1 MDLLLKNI
9 NKIHTTLLGD
19 IRIKKNLKL
28 EKNIDSVEFCKE
40 IILNKE
46 TSITHIG
53 KNYYCL
59 YKNIKIVINSYS
71 FTIITA
77 HII

>member
-9 NKIHTTLLGD
+9 DKIHTTLLGD
-19 IRIKKNLKL
+19 KRIKKNLRL
-28 EKNIDSVEFCKE
+28 EKDIDSVEFCKE
-40 IILNKE
+40 IILDKE
-46 TSITHIG
+46 TNITHIG
-53 KNYYCL
+53 KNHYCL

-77 HII
+77 HTI

>member
-9 NKIHTTLLGD
+9 DKIHTTLLGD
-19 IRIKKNLKL
+19 KRIKKNLRL
-28 EKNIDSVEFCKE
+28 EKDIDSVEFCKE
-40 IILNKE
+40 IIQDKE
-46 TSITHIG
+46 TNITHIG

-77 HII
+77 HTI

>member
-1 MDLLLKNI
+1 MDLLFKNI
-9 NKIHTTLLGD
+9 DKIHTTLLGD
-19 IRIKKNLKL
+19 KRIKKNLRL
-28 EKNIDSVEFCKE
+28 EKDIDSVEFCKE
-40 IILNKE
+40 IIQDKE
-46 TSITHIG
+46 TNITNIG

-77 HII
+77 HTI

>member
-9 NKIHTTLLGD
+9 DKIHTTLLGD
-19 IRIKKNLKL
+19 KRIKKNLIL
-28 EKNIDSVEFCKE
+28 EKDIDSVEFCKE
-40 IILNKE
+40 IIQDKE
-46 TSITHIG
+46 TNITHIG

-77 HII
+77 HTI

>member
-1 MDLLLKNI
+1 MDLLFKSI
-9 NKIHTTLLGD
+9 DKIHTTLLGD
-19 IRIKKNLKL
+19 KRIKKNLKL
-28 EKNIDSVEFCKE
+28 EEDIDSVEFCKE
-40 IILNKE
+40 IIQDKE
-46 TSITHIG
+46 TNITHIG

-77 HII
+77 HTI

>member
-9 NKIHTTLLGD
+9 NKIHITLLGD
-19 IRIKKNLKL
+19 KRIKKNLKL
-28 EKNIDSVEFCKE
+28 EEDIDSVEFCKE
-40 IILNKE
+40 IIQDNE
-46 TSITHIG
+46 TNIIHIG

-77 HII
+77 HTI

>member
-40 IILNKE
+40 IILDKE
-46 TSITHIG
+46 ISITHIG

-77 HII
+77 HTI

>member
-59 YKNIKIVINSYS
+59 YKDIKIVINSYS

-77 HII
+77 HTI

>member
-1 MDLLLKNI
+1 MDLLFKNI
-9 NKIHTTLLGD
+9 DKIHTTLLGD
-19 IRIKKNLKL
+19 KRIKKNLRL
-28 EKNIDSVEFCKE
+28 EKDIDSVEFCKE
-40 IILNKE
+40 IIQDKE
-46 TSITHIG
+46 TNITHIG

-77 HII
+77 HTI

>member
-40 IILNKE
+40 IILGKE
-46 TSITHIG
+46 TNITHIG
-53 KNYYCL
+53 KNFYCL
-59 YKNIKIVINSYS
+59 HKNIKIVINSYS

-77 HII
+77 HTI

>member
-9 NKIHTTLLGD
+9 DKIHTTLLGD
-19 IRIKKNLKL
+19 IRIKKNLRL
-28 EKNIDSVEFCKE
+28 EKDIDSVEFCKE
-40 IILNKE
+40 IIQDKE
-46 TSITHIG
+46 TNITHIG

-77 HII
+77 HTI

>member
-9 NKIHTTLLGD
+9 DKIHITLLGD
-19 IRIKKNLKL
+19 KRIKKNLRL
-28 EKNIDSVEFCKE
+28 EKDIDSVEFCKE
-40 IILNKE
+40 IIQDKE
-46 TSITHIG
+46 TNITHIG

-77 HII
+77 HTI

>member
-1 MDLLLKNI
+1 MDLLLKSI

-40 IILNKE
+40 IIQNKE
-46 TSITHIG
+46 TNITHIG

-77 HII
+77 HTI

>member
-19 IRIKKNLKL
+19 KRIKKNLKL
-28 EKNIDSVEFCKE
+28 EEDIDSVEFCKE
-40 IILNKE
+40 IIQDNE
-46 TSITHIG
+46 TNITHIG

-77 HII
+77 HTI

>member
-19 IRIKKNLKL
+19 KRIKKNLKL
-28 EKNIDSVEFCKE
+28 EEDIDSVEFCKE
-40 IILNKE
+40 IIQSKN
-46 TSITHIG
+46 TNITLLG

-71 FTIITA
+71 YTIITA
-77 HII
+77 HTI

>member
-40 IILNKE
+40 IILDKE
-46 TSITHIG
+46 TNITHIG
-53 KNYYCL
+53 KIFYCL
-59 YKNIKIVINSYS
+59 HKNIKIVINSYS

-77 HII
+77 HTI

>member
-19 IRIKKNLKL
+19 KRIKKNLKL
-28 EKNIDSVEFCKE
+28 EEDIDSVEFCKE
-40 IILNKE
+40 IIQGNE
-46 TSITHIG
+46 TNIIHIG

-77 HII
+77 HTI

>member
-1 MDLLLKNI
+1 MDLLFKNI
-9 NKIHTTLLGD
+9 DKIHTTLLGD
-19 IRIKKNLKL
+19 IRIKKNLRL
-28 EKNIDSVEFCKE
+28 EKDIDSVEFCKE
-40 IILNKE
+40 IIQDKE
-46 TSITHIG
+46 TNITYIG

-77 HII
+77 HTI

>member
-28 EKNIDSVEFCKE
+28 EKNIDSVEFCRE
-40 IILNKE
+40 IILDKE
-46 TSITHIG
+46 TNITHIG
-53 KNYYCL
+53 KNFYCL
-59 YKNIKIVINSYS
+59 HKNIKIVINSYS

-77 HII
+77 HTI

>member
-1 MDLLLKNI
+1 MDLLLKSI
-9 NKIHTTLLGD
+9 DKIHTTLLGD
-19 IRIKKNLKL
+19 KRIKKNLRL
-28 EKNIDSVEFCKE
+28 EKDIDSVEFCKE
-40 IILNKE
+40 IIQDKE
-46 TSITHIG
+46 TNITHIG

-77 HII
+77 HTI

>member
-40 IILNKE
+40 IIQNKE
-46 TSITHIG
+46 TNITHIG

-77 HII
+77 HTI

>member
-9 NKIHTTLLGD
+9 NKIHITLLGD
-19 IRIKKNLKL
+19 KRIKKNLKL
-28 EKNIDSVEFCKE
+28 EEDIDSVEFCKE
-40 IILNKE
+40 IIQSKN
-46 TSITHIG
+46 TNITLLG

-71 FTIITA
+71 YTIITA
-77 HII
+77 HTT

>member
-9 NKIHTTLLGD
+9 DKIHTTLLGD
-19 IRIKKNLKL
+19 KRIKKNLRL
-28 EKNIDSVEFCKE
+28 EKDIDSVEFCKE
-40 IILNKE
+40 IIQNKE
-46 TSITHIG
+46 TNITHIG

-77 HII
+77 HTI

>member
-19 IRIKKNLKL
+19 KRIKKNLRL
-28 EKNIDSVEFCKE
+28 EKDIDSVEFCKE
-40 IILNKE
+40 IIQSKN
-46 TSITHIG
+46 TNITLLG

-71 FTIITA
+71 YTIITA
-77 HII
+77 HTI

>member
-1 MDLLLKNI
+1 MDLLLKKI
-9 NKIHTTLLGD
+9 DKIHTTLLGD
-19 IRIKKNLKL
+19 KRIKKNLRL
-28 EKNIDSVEFCKE
+28 EKDIDSVEFCKE
-40 IILNKE
+40 IIQDKE
-46 TSITHIG
+46 TNITHIG

-77 HII
+77 HTI